1 MAFYHNFPA
10 VTTGNT
16 HLIVAGGFG
25 PDRRKAAVEVMDIEK
40 LQWSTVAS
48 LPHPFS
54 ESTGHHL
61 WRKTLYRRWVHHLC
75 KRCRVSGNVRGEDLL
90 QSQPQSLA
98 TRLLGR
104 RSVWTE
110 ISPLPVI
117 LSSLVTFQGQLLAVG
132 GTSTEPNAE
141 VRQYDDSTDSWK
153 VIGHMKVKLR
163 NCLAAVL
170 PNNALIVCGG
180 YTPNGLTATV
190 AVASLYQTAHSK
202 ILLPRATTK

>member
-1 MAFYHNFPA
+1 MC
-10 VTTGNT
+10 
-16 HLIVAGGFG
+16 
-25 PDRRKAAVEVMDIEK
+25 EVK
-40 LQWSTVAS
+40 
-48 LPHPFS
+48 
-54 ESTGHHL
+54 
-61 WRKTLYRRWVHHLC
+61 
-75 KRCRVSGNVRGEDLL
+75 DLL

-104 RSVWTE
+104 RSVWNE
-110 ISPLPVI
+110 ISPLPVN
-117 LSSLVTFQGQLLAVG
+117 LSSLVTFQGQLLVVG
-132 GTSTEPNAE
+132 GTSAEPNAK

-190 AVASLYQTAHSK
+190 EVASLYQAAHSKK
-202 ILLPRATTK
+202 ILLPHATTK

>member
-1 MAFYHNFPA
+1 MC
-10 VTTGNT
+10 
-16 HLIVAGGFG
+16 
-25 PDRRKAAVEVMDIEK
+25 EVK
-40 LQWSTVAS
+40 
-48 LPHPFS
+48 
-54 ESTGHHL
+54 
-61 WRKTLYRRWVHHLC
+61 
-75 KRCRVSGNVRGEDLL
+75 DLL

-141 VRQYDDSTDSWK
+141 VRQYDDSTDSLK

-190 AVASLYQTAHSK
+190 LSIKQHTLKYYYHVQQQNNPQV
-202 ILLPRATTK
+202 LPFEIYYIWLHLW